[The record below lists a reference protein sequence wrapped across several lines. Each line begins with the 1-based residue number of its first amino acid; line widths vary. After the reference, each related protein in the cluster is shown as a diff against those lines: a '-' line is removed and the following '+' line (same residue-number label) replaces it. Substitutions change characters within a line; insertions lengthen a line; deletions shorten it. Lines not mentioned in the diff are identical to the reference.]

1 MPRLP
6 RSPAVSTSPIR
17 PGIVFAVWNAVW
29 LAAMSHYL
37 LLVTLGDVPLKW
49 ERLVWN
55 LLIFNL
61 WALATPIIVR
71 LVQRFPVAGREAVPH
86 GLVHLAGA
94 LGVSLFTTL
103 VYFGIRW
110 PVEALLGN
118 PYDVVSEFKSLQ
130 LHSLFIDLIF
140 YTAVA
145 AVLHA
150 FDYRRRYQERELRAA
165 QLEGQ
170 LAQAQVQALR
180 MQLNPHFLFN
190 TLHAIS
196 SLMDDDVRRSRRM
209 LVDLSDL
216 LRLSLDS
223 VGQQEVPLE
232 QELAFLDRYLQIE
245 KVRFGDRL
253 TVVMDVD
260 ERALDAFVPNL
271 ILQPLVENAIKHAV
285 APFAGPGTITIRA
298 ARDAAPPETGGLEA
312 GGDVLRLEVQDDG
325 PGLAMP
331 DHGDGAPA
339 ANAYR
344 GGLGLRNT
352 RERLERLY
360 GASHRFDLQS
370 RAGHGLTIRLE
381 LPFHNAPT
389 FASA

>member
-1 MPRLP
+1 ML
-6 RSPAVSTSPIR
+6 RSLRPPDASNPLIR
-17 PGIVFAVWNAVW
+17 PGVIFAVWNAVW

-37 LLVTLGDVPLKW
+37 LLVTLGDVPLRW
-49 ERLVWN
+49 ERLGWN
-55 LLIFNL
+55 LVIFNL
-61 WALATPIIVR
+61 WALATPLIAR
-71 LVQRFPVAGREAVPH
+71 LVRRFPVAGREAVPH

-94 LGVSLFTTL
+94 LGV
-103 VYFGIRW
+103 
-110 PVEALLGN
+110 
-118 PYDVVSEFKSLQ
+118 
-130 LHSLFIDLIF
+130 SLFIDLIF

-271 ILQPLVENAIKHAV
+271 ILQPLVENALKHAV

-298 ARDAAPPETGGLEA
+298 ARDDAPPGA
-312 GGDVLRLEVQDDG
+312 GNDVLRIEVQDDG

-331 DHGDGAPA
+331 EHGDGAPA

-360 GASHRFDLQS
+360 GASHRLDLRS
-370 RAGHGLTIRLE
+370 RPGHGLTVRL
-381 LPFHNAPT
+381 LIPFHDAPT

>member
-1 MPRLP
+1 MLRSL
-6 RSPAVSTSPIR
+6 RSPDASNPLIL
-17 PGIVFAVWNAVW
+17 PGVVFAVWNAVW

-37 LLVTLGDVPLKW
+37 LLVLLGDVPLRW
-49 ERLVWN
+49 ERLGWN
-55 LLIFNL
+55 LVIFNL
-61 WALATPIIVR
+61 WALATPLIAR
-71 LVQRFPVAGREAVPH
+71 LVRRFPVAGREAVPH

-245 KVRFGDRL
+245 RVRFGDRL

-271 ILQPLVENAIKHAV
+271 ILQPLVENALKHAV

-298 ARDAAPPETGGLEA
+298 ARDDAPPGA
-312 GGDVLRLEVQDDG
+312 GNDVLRIEVQDDG
-325 PGLAMP
+325 PGLALP
-331 DHGDGAPA
+331 EHGDGAPA
-339 ANAYR
+339 ANVYR

-370 RAGHGLTIRLE
+370 RPGHGLTVCLQI
-381 LPFHNAPT
+381 PFHDAPT